1 MEWGK
6 VRRMSHLIV
15 LGCMLMAFLPGCTV
29 DENPANVPELN
40 ATWMQVWSITKPEG
54 LDGMLDQLE
63 SGGFDAVFANVLA
76 YGYAY
81 YESSLL
87 EKHPDLEPNFDPLA
101 YLIEGAH
108 ERGIEV
114 HAWLVAGPFVYRDN
128 PAPTLI
134 EHPDWAMV
142 GPDGRQTWWLNYT
155 RPDVQEFLGDLVVE
169 LVTRYEVDGV
179 HYDYLRYP
187 GSEWGFDAYSA
198 ELAAEEYDL
207 DLDLLRYADLPAY
220 ATFRGNR
227 LARPDTAQV
236 LAAFEDGAP
245 AVLLND
251 YGAGS
256 VVVFNWDANDRR
268 VAASSVILDRSIDYL
283 GNGTADVFVLSSET
297 NTARNGSNDL
307 NEGIAWLED
316 LGRNPI
322 AVTETGLAT
331 LGTDEVLV
339 LPQVYSINP
348 QLAADLADFV
358 HRGGGLIFID
368 GPTPSID
375 DPNLQAVTGMRGKGG
390 YFNEPSLIEAVQTHD
405 LIPGSERTLKLK
417 KYAALDAQWKAFR
430 MEGINRMLQDIYQRV
445 KAERPDALI
454 SITISGDKQD
464 LAEEYLLDWQ
474 TWLDGGYVDLIIPRA
489 YVENDEPLRPVIADW
504 QPFTKSGRIA
514 LGLKTYSVK
523 GADRIPKSPERMLEE
538 IELAEKGGSRGV
550 VLFDIDHTSPEILDA
565 LAGAW

>member
-1 MEWGK
+1 MEWRT
-6 VRRMSHLIV
+6 VRRMSHFIV

-29 DENPANVPELN
+29 GEEPANVPELN
-40 ATWMQVWSITKPEG
+40 ATWMQTWSITTPEG
-54 LDGMLDQLE
+54 VDETLDRLE

-114 HAWLVAGPFVYRDN
+114 HAWLVAGPFAYQDS
-128 PAPTLI
+128 PAPTLV

-169 LVTRYEVDGV
+169 LVTRYEIDGV

-187 GSEWGFDAYSA
+187 GSEWGFDPYSA

-227 LARPDTAQV
+227 LSSPDTAQV

-245 AVLLND
+245 AVLLNN

-256 VVVFNWDANDRR
+256 VVVFNWDANDRK

-283 GNGTADVFVLSSET
+283 GSGSADVFVLSSQT
-297 NTARNGSNDL
+297 NIARNGSDDL
-307 NEGIAWLED
+307 NEGITWLED
-316 LGRNPI
+316 LGRNPV
-322 AVTETGLAT
+322 AVTEAGLAT
-331 LGTDEVLV
+331 LGADDVLV
-339 LPQVYSINP
+339 LPQVYSISP
-348 QLAADLADFV
+348 QVAADLADFV

-375 DPNLQAVTGMRGKGG
+375 DPNLQAVTGMHGKGG
-390 YFNEPSLIEAVQTHD
+390 YFNKPSLLEAVQAHD
-405 LIPGSERTLKLK
+405 FIPGSERTLKLK
-417 KYAALDAQWKAFR
+417 QYAALDAQWKAFR

-489 YVENDEPLRPVIADW
+489 YVEDGESLRPLLADW

-538 IELAEKGGSRGV
+538 MELAAKGGSRGV